1 MNTDQ
6 LFSKLTISLHA
17 TMLSISNLLI
27 HVPNTAHH
35 IYYHTQDHIQLQ
47 HSGGWTRS
55 RELQRATKI
64 NYAKSVF

>member
-17 TMLSISNLLI
+17 TMLSKSNLLI

-35 IYYHTQDHIQLQ
+35 IYYHTQDYIQQVHTTFDTLTAS
-47 HSGGWTRS
+47 SGNGIYIS
-55 RELQRATKI
+55 
-64 NYAKSVF
+64 